1 MRSDSRRT
9 LVLRIRAPKRIGYAF
24 GVVGLT
30 PSTDYG
36 WVEGLVGGR
45 LGMRKEES
53 IEVEFGTL
61 NQSWEHVH
69 RRQNS
74 AFRGTNTYCILR
86 ARAEGIREGYSV
98 LMLNSPAA

>member
-1 MRSDSRRT
+1 
-9 LVLRIRAPKRIGYAF
+9 VLRIWAPNRIGYAF

-53 IEVEFGTL
+53 IEMEFGTL
-61 NQSWEHVH
+61 NQSWEHVL

-74 AFRGTNTYCILR
+74 AFRAPIHIAYYVRGR
-86 ARAEGIREGYSV
+86 RESGRDAQF
-98 LMLNSPAA
+98 LC

>member
-9 LVLRIRAPKRIGYAF
+9 LVLRIWAPKRIGYAF

-53 IEVEFGTL
+53 IEVESGTL

-74 AFRGTNTYCILR
+74 AFQGTNTYCILR
-86 ARAEGIREGYSV
+86 ARAEGIWEGYSV

>member
-1 MRSDSRRT
+1 MRR
-9 LVLRIRAPKRIGYAF
+9 
-24 GVVGLT
+24 
-30 PSTDYG
+30 
-36 WVEGLVGGR
+36 
-45 LGMRKEES
+45 EES

-74 AFRGTNTYCILR
+74 AFQGSNTYCILR
-86 ARAEGIREGYSV
+86 ARAEGIREGCSV